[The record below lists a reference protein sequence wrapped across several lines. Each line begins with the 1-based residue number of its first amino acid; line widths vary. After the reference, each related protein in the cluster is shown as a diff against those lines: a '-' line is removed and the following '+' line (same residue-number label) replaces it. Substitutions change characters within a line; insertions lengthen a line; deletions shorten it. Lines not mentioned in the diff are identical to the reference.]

1 MGSGFSKNL
10 AIFRIFLAFFQKF
23 QKFSQKFAK
32 FFKIFQKF
40 SKFLKIFENF
50 EVRVFSHKKF
60 LPQIRA
66 SFTHVARASYPH
78 NFFFGTVQMTR
89 GQRARVFSHQKL
101 VPQIRASFTHHAR
114 ASSTRRYACFTR
126 GQYISVILTVYIEQ
140 LVELGDNIC
149 CCFGESQDTWCGV
162 W

>member
-1 MGSGFSKNL
+1 MKN
-10 AIFRIFLAFFQKF
+10 
-23 QKFSQKFAK
+23 
-32 FFKIFQKF
+32 
-40 SKFLKIFENF
+40 LKIFENF
-50 EVRVFSHKKF
+50 EARVFSHKKF

-126 GQYISVILTVYIEQ
+126 GPLLLGKTSKQKNFSIRALPELPKPPPPQKKKFGQ
-140 LVELGDNIC
+140 LYRLFPADKNDVLR
-149 CCFGESQDTWCGV
+149 V
-162 W
+162 WRKKY

>member
-1 MGSGFSKNL
+1 MKN
-10 AIFRIFLAFFQKF
+10 
-23 QKFSQKFAK
+23 
-32 FFKIFQKF
+32 
-40 SKFLKIFENF
+40 LKIFENF
-50 EVRVFSHKKF
+50 EARVFSHKKF

-126 GQYISVILTVYIEQ
+126 GPFFADKRQEKVKPVKSLRYRTASPHCEPAQRSSDGSHRAKVDLKVMKRKHC
-140 LVELGDNIC
+140 NIY
-149 CCFGESQDTWCGV
+149 FGKQCTIG
-162 W
+162 